1 MLSFSYEYKLK
12 PTKKQV
18 QDIEMYLDI
27 CRAVYNWNHGERK
40 DWLQSRKSQIN
51 QCSIEKEYII
61 SASQPFPNYNIQAN
75 NLTQA
80 KKEYPY
86 LKQVHSQVLQSTLK
100 RLDQA
105 WKDFFKVK
113 ERGFPKFKSPHRFRS
128 FVYPQITSDDLAVR
142 PRVGERGRN
151 AFEETSKDAS
161 RPSKGTR
168 TKRKKTEVRLP
179 KIGWVRVRKSRE
191 YPRSMTPK
199 QLRIVRKATGY
210 FAQIIFVSDESVPDA
225 LPGAISLGLD
235 AGISSF
241 VASSRGE
248 LIKTPEFINRAARKL
263 RSLQRRLKNKIKGSV
278 NWLRLQKKIAKL
290 HFKVANR
297 REDWLYKLA
306 HHFCAVTDNIFVEDI
321 NFVSWQK
328 GLFGKQIGNS
338 AIGKFINQILPFIAW
353 KTGVYYQK
361 VDKDFTSQECPNCRL
376 PTGKKNLNQRTHHC
390 QYCGLT
396 LDRDV
401 AAAKI
406 IEQRGKVAV
415 GQPVTAVS
423 SLGNAH
429 RKKSTCEDRGAGV
442 LQLTLFDLVTGQ

>member
-1 MLSFSYEYKLK
+1 MLSFTYEYKLK
-12 PTKKQV
+12 PTKNQV

-128 FVYPQITSDDLAVR
+128 FVYLQITSNDL
-142 PRVGERGRN
+142 
-151 AFEETSKDAS
+151 
-161 RPSKGTR
+161 
-168 TKRKKTEVRLP
+168 KKTEVRLP

-210 FAQIIFVSDESVPDA
+210 FAQIIFVSNESVPDA

-396 LDRDV
+396 LDRYV

-415 GQPVTAVS
+415 GQPVTALS